1 MSSQVLAAKN
11 SLCIFL
17 RLVPTLPLVKGS
29 CPPSGDAQE
38 FILFFMTDNWPMWA
52 HNSSAHL
59 PLGGT
64 TFLAPSVLQRSP
76 WDQAEDHLFVNP
88 HLCGVPSFA
97 LSLSPTPPRF
107 LLRTRLEQR
116 TCTRIAS
123 QALLWGTDLWQ
134 LLRTVPVFEVYPD
147 LFCKILYGKS
157 SLKGQVI
164 HCPQHCF
171 DTKDLYIFVSALVV
185 WDTSHCSWIWLHKTK
200 IFPPMHMFLH

>member
-29 CPPSGDAQE
+29 CPPSRDAQE

-52 HNSSAHL
+52 YNSSAHL

-97 LSLSPTPPRF
+97 LSLSPTPRRF
-107 LLRTRLEQR
+107 LLSPYPFTGRWTFRLSACLGRCGQCCCEDR
-116 TCTRIAS
+116 DAGVFLTDSCVCARARERGCWPTGSSVSRFAARPLCVPRGCTSVLAVR
-123 QALLWGTDLWQ
+123 LLL
-134 LLRTVPVFEVYPD
+134 
-147 LFCKILYGKS
+147 
-157 SLKGQVI
+157 
-164 HCPQHCF
+164 
-171 DTKDLYIFVSALVV
+171 
-185 WDTSHCSWIWLHKTK
+185 
-200 IFPPMHMFLH
+200 